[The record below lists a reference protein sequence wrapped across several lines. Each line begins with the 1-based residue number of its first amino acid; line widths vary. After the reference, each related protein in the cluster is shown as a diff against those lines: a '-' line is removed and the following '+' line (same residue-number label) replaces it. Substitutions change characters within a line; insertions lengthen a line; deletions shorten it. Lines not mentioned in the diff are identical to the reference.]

1 MHQRETVTLTTELI
15 PMLKSQLEPGYIWAN
30 GAKKTSKDKLEGIW
44 VKIFVGDKL
53 VREVSKPENMMRK
66 EPWEI

>member
-1 MHQRETVTLTTELI
+1 MHQLATVTLTTKLI
-15 PMLKSQLEPGYIWAN
+15 PMLESQLEPGYIWKN
-30 GAKKTSKDKLEGIW
+30 GAMKTSKNKLEGIW

-66 EPWEI
+66 EP